1 MKFNVKTTYRQT
13 HSRKLPENRDFVVN
27 AQKEDRPFGWSSFRF
42 SMGLE
47 PSTEGLTQNVTGS
60 HGDHA

>member
-27 AQKEDRPFGWSSFRF
+27 AQKEDRPFEWSSFRF

-47 PSTEGLTQNVTGS
+47 PSTEGLTQK
-60 HGDHA
+60 

>member
-1 MKFNVKTTYRQT
+1 MLW
-13 HSRKLPENRDFVVN
+13 KLECSYFVCDS
-27 AQKEDRPFGWSSFRF
+27 QKEDHPFGWSSFRF